1 MTRRTSLQ
9 KMPAAPSRRRVI
21 ALAGP
26 LALGLAL
33 PARRGLAASGDDL
46 PRLSL
51 AGVEL
56 PSVAVDPADVA
67 FTVTVDFAGDQPL
80 ASYVTA
86 RPRGMPALQRTAA
99 GTWVAWDEQP
109 ASLVDNRFAASG
121 GRLSFAVAGGDF
133 SQQSFPVEISIAYR
147 TAAGVK
153 FGVFTMVAKP

>member
-9 KMPAAPSRRRVI
+9 SVSASPSRRRVI
-21 ALAGP
+21 ALSVP

-33 PARRGLAASGDDL
+33 PVRRGLAAAGDDL

-56 PSVAVDPADVA
+56 PSIAVDPADVA
-67 FTVTVDFAGDQPL
+67 FTVTVDLAGDQPL
-80 ASYVTA
+80 ATYVTA
-86 RPRGMPALQRTAA
+86 RPHGMPALQRTATGA
-99 GTWVAWDEQP
+99 WVAWDEGP

-133 SQQSFPVEISIAYR
+133 SGQSFPVEISIAYR

-153 FGVFTMVAKP
+153 FGVFTMMAKP